1 MEIASPQIPN
11 CHIFPDFL
19 PAFYLPTLYILT
31 PMNTPLHCII
41 SLVRRWA
48 SFCVGCEFLNTDHLQ
63 DEYKFLDRSLPP
75 SALVTKD
82 QALAASTA
90 FADFLNILSKQEQ
103 GEGHVE
109 AEEQMK
115 QIQKEFSELFT
126 KWSKLSQLSVGF
138 MMYLDSRIEADSYL
152 IKVNER
158 HPYLES

>member
-1 MEIASPQIPN
+1 MW
-11 CHIFPDFL
+11 FL
-19 PAFYLPTLYILT
+19 K
-31 PMNTPLHCII
+31 
-41 SLVRRWA
+41 
-48 SFCVGCEFLNTDHLQ
+48 TDHFQ
-63 DEYKFLDRSLPP
+63 DQYKFLDRSQPP

-115 QIQKEFSELFT
+115 HIQKEFSELFT

>member
-1 MEIASPQIPN
+1 MEIASPQIPK
-11 CHIFPDFL
+11 CHVLPDFL

-31 PMNTPLHCII
+31 PMNTPLHCIT
-41 SLVRRWA
+41 SSVRRWA

-115 QIQKEFSELFT
+115 HIQKEFSELFT

>member
-90 FADFLNILSKQEQ
+90 FADFLNLLSKQEEW
-103 GEGHVE
+103 EGQVE
-109 AEEQMK
+109 SEEQMK
-115 QIQKEFSELFT
+115 HIHKEFSELFT